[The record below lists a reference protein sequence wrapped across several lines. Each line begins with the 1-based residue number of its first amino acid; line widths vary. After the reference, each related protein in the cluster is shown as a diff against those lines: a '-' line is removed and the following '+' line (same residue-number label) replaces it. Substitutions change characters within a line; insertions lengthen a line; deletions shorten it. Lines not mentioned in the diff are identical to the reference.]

1 MENIMP
7 SEIEKAKE
15 FWRNVDVSFI
25 FGALCDRLQYL
36 RDRIEAERA
45 SDREF
50 IVGMN
55 IILASELYISPK
67 AETDSDE
74 ESLLYGEILPVAVT
88 DGDPVEWKVEG
99 EVSQGS
105 SRNSSPFSPDA
116 PVSPSQPEG
125 DDLSLPP
132 SPLQFE
138 SAELLPSP
146 PENQDLLAPLSPSHT
161 EGDGPRTPP
170 SPAQTGRGSP
180 MAPLCLLQPVFQPHS
195 CSWICLPLPS
205 LSAYQHLRGRN
216 PLKVPLI
223 WGFQRLHAAPPGQGA
238 ESGGPVVFY
247 KAPCG
252 RSLRGPGEVLRYLR
266 ETEADAQLHPGNFSF
281 SAAVLLQRRVP
292 PPGGARELLDADI
305 SRGAEPVAVQLWNA
319 VDEGRPAR
327 FRYRSQCWLRGCLP
341 GAGPVYASC
350 CDCADGCTDP
360 RTCACLQL
368 SLRPAPNSQLYRFR
382 RLPRPLPSGLYECG
396 PWCGCDRARCQ
407 NRVVQH
413 GLQVRLQVFRSQDRG
428 WGVRCIDD
436 LDAGT
441 FVCTYT
447 GVVLRAGP
455 DSGASRLSAVTSDPS
470 SQRRAVASSRGG
482 GGVGWRVP
490 AGAGLWCF
498 LNGGAGLWCFL
509 NGGAGLWCFLNG
521 GAGLWCFLNGG
532 AGLWCLRNRGA
543 GLRCLRNRGAGLW
556 CLRNGGAGLWTAK
569 ANLFSLQPQSGGVER
584 GTSPCSVSHPL
595 LLLPQTNTDAENGK
609 WEGKEAEPGLNSEWA
624 WLGEGGDGEEGHTG
638 ADEEHLYYLDATEEG
653 NVGRFLNHSCCP
665 NLFVQN
671 VFIDSHHRDF
681 PTVAFFTSRAVTA
694 GTELTWNYSYD
705 PGSVPEQEVPCQCG
719 CESCQGTLI

>member
-74 ESLLYGEILPVAVT
+74 ESLLYGDVLPVAVT

-138 SAELLPSP
+138 SSELLPSP

-161 EGDGPRTPP
+161 EGEGPRTPP

-266 ETEADAQLHPGNFSF
+266 ETEADAQLHLGNFSF

-350 CDCADGCTDP
+350 CDCADGCADP

-368 SLRPAPNSQLYRFR
+368 SLRPAPNAQLYRFR

-455 DSGASRLSAVTSDPS
+455 DSGTSRLSAVTSDPS
-470 SQRRAVASSRGG
+470 PLKRKREEQSSDDE
-482 GGVGWRVP
+482 VEVVEEWRVP
-490 AGAGLWCF
+490 AVESGSPPNPEPPNPSPASPPVHVSVIKTPAGPLAAAD
-498 LNGGAGLWCFL
+498 GE
-509 NGGAGLWCFLNG
+509 
-521 GAGLWCFLNGG
+521 
-532 AGLWCLRNRGA
+532 
-543 GLRCLRNRGAGLW
+543 
-556 CLRNGGAGLWTAK
+556 
-569 ANLFSLQPQSGGVER
+569 QEPQSGGVER
-584 GTSPCSVSHPL
+584 GTSPFSVSHPL

>member
-138 SAELLPSP
+138 SGELLPST

-161 EGDGPRTPP
+161 EGEGPRTPP

-223 WGFQRLHAAPPGQGA
+223 WGFQRLHAAPRAGGGVWRAGRLLQGA
-238 ESGGPVVFY
+238 VWAEPAGAGGGSCWTRTS
-247 KAPCG
+247 AGGGACG
-252 RSLRGPGEVLRYLR
+252 G
-266 ETEADAQLHPGNFSF
+266 
-281 SAAVLLQRRVP
+281 AAVER
-292 PPGGARELLDADI
+292 GG
-305 SRGAEPVAVQLWNA
+305 RGAARAVPVPLAVLA
-319 VDEGRPAR
+319 ARLPA
-327 FRYRSQCWLRGCLP
+327 
-341 GAGPVYASC
+341 GAGPVYTSC

-368 SLRPAPNSQLYRFR
+368 SLRPAPNAQLYRFR

-455 DSGASRLSAVTSDPS
+455 DSGTSRLSAVTSDPS
-470 SQRRAVASSRGG
+470 PLKRKREEQSSDDE
-482 GGVGWRVP
+482 VEVVEEWRTP
-490 AGAGLWCF
+490 AGPLAAADGE
-498 LNGGAGLWCFL
+498 
-509 NGGAGLWCFLNG
+509 
-521 GAGLWCFLNGG
+521 
-532 AGLWCLRNRGA
+532 
-543 GLRCLRNRGAGLW
+543 
-556 CLRNGGAGLWTAK
+556 
-569 ANLFSLQPQSGGVER
+569 QEPQSGGVER